1 MSYGRFMSYFLAG
14 TSVVALIVSS
24 FFVNPTAAAPKEETT
39 EVEFERKTALVEI
52 VVPDRKAVEDLV
64 VKGFDLTGYVSDRNG
79 QLEVQAVVTEA
90 DIEMLKLKGYKVT
103 ILQTS
108 EEGEKLLRQQE
119 EKDKQKRQ
127 LAQQADNV
135 KVFRADYF
143 KNQSG
148 QFLYLEVKSSAGPN
162 VGMMAEWTDS
172 KGNKQT
178 ASMTRK
184 VDAGEYLYHYVLT
197 DIESVPEK
205 VVITTDQGG
214 KAETALKEWIGEGTP
229 SDDEYFSDF
238 VDRYMTPTEVTERIE
253 QLAKEFPELAEIVV
267 LPEKT
272 NGYRRKAQATV
283 GNVVNAAM
291 VLTSKS
297 WGHEGGN
304 DITVD
309 ISAPDR
315 ESADLKVSVDKKHI
329 EVSLGTDQSGKPT
342 STSTDVIKAINEN
355 AGDLVTATRYRNS
368 NGTGI
373 VEPQSDIK
381 LTDNLK
387 APKEVSR
394 DPFEV
399 KAIRIGKVRDGS
411 KPGVLGYSQEHAR
424 EWVTPL
430 VSVET
435 AERLLRNYHTDE
447 DTKKLVDNLD
457 IFIVPTINPDGGHYS
472 FYDYNMQRRNLSN
485 HCGPEASDPAYRN
498 SWGVD
503 LNRNY
508 KIGSVWDG
516 WIGGSKS
523 CTSDTFAGPQPFSE
537 PEARNL
543 NWLAEENPNIKF
555 AMNIHAYGGYFMWSP
570 GAYDGNRVTLPR
582 PTAGEEAYYWQ
593 ASEHILKKIKEH
605 RGTVILPSR
614 TGPIP
619 DVLYSAGG
627 NSADTLWYEHGI
639 YAWNFEVGA
648 DLWNADTKRWTAV
661 GFQPAFSEGHAE
673 AMEFANGL
681 IGMFEVAY
689 ENANDDVKPESKI
702 TPGAGTYNNP
712 VEIKFETSE
721 PATVYYT
728 LDGSRPTLKSKV
740 IQVAGTREAAES
752 LKIDETT
759 TIKWFSV
766 DAAGNIENG
775 YNPDGDKN
783 NYNEAKIVIDYL
795 AEGVSANAMKKLVE
809 HFEAEGEITSA
820 VAARALTTHLTAV
833 DLYEQ
838 KKEADKIIK
847 HMNSFKTLLDQ
858 QEKNKLISGKA
869 ARILKGYADDLIE
882 KWDTRFNPEKAM
894 QHLQHL
900 SVDIGPRV
908 TGTDEERQAA
918 QYIKNEFERL
928 GYDVSTQEFNIRD
941 RVAGELKIV
950 SDNNKKLHLA
960 VSSGSAQTDE
970 RGITGNLY
978 DAGLGKPENFTDDA
992 EGKIALIQRGENTY
1006 WEKVDNAAKAGA
1018 TGVIIYDNT
1027 ESLAPINP
1035 SLGNNRSTI
1044 PVVGITQA
1052 DGKELLSK
1060 LSSGG
1065 LEVNLTVQTLT
1076 NQKSQNVIA
1085 VKKPKG
1091 IENPE
1096 IVYLTAHYDS
1106 VPGSPGANDNGT
1118 GTSSILELARNFKD
1132 MPTNKEIRFIAF
1144 GAEEIGLV
1152 GSRYYVGQL
1161 SKEEVSRSLVNFN
1174 LDMVGTNWD
1183 KATQLSVN
1191 TGDGRSNLAWETGK
1205 AAAAKLGIDEKILHM
1220 YRSGGS
1226 DHIPFYEAGIDA
1238 ALFIWEEPVAHRLE
1252 PWYHTPGDVIE
1263 NVSPERM
1270 EIIGSIIHSAVSD
1283 LAAQEPGAQTKK
1295 AS

>member
-1 MSYGRFMSYFLAG
+1 MSYRRFVSHFLAG
-14 TSVVALIVSS
+14 TSIVALTVSS
-24 FFVNPTAAAPKEETT
+24 FFVSPIAATPKEETT
-39 EVEFERKTALVEI
+39 EVEFERKTTLVEI

-64 VKGFDLTGYVSDRNG
+64 VRGFDLTGYVSDRNG
-79 QLEVQAVVTEA
+79 QLEVQAVLTDA
-90 DIEMLKLKGYKVT
+90 DIEMLKIKGYKVT
-103 ILQTS
+103 VLQTA

-119 EKDKQKRQ
+119 QTEKQKQQ
-127 LAQQADNV
+127 LAQQADTV

-148 QFLYLEVKSSAGPN
+148 LFLYLEVKSSAGPN
-162 VGMMAEWTDS
+162 TVMNAEWTDE
-172 KGNKQT
+172 KGNKRT

-197 DIESVPEK
+197 DINSVPEN
-205 VVITTDQGG
+205 VVISTNQGG
-214 KAETALKEWIGEGTP
+214 KVETGLTEWIGDGTP
-229 SDDEYFSDF
+229 ADDDYFSDF
-238 VDRYMTPTEVTERIE
+238 VDKYMTPTEVTERIE
-253 QLAKEFPELAEIVV
+253 QLAEEFPELAEIIV

-272 NGYRRKAQATV
+272 NGYRRKAQVTI
-283 GNVVNAAM
+283 GSVVNSAI
-291 VLTSKS
+291 VLTSKA

-309 ISAPDR
+309 IRTPKSVNSTLDVTVDGKNIMV
-315 ESADLKVSVDKKHI
+315 DL
-329 EVSLGTDQSGKPT
+329 GRN
-342 STSTDVIKAINEN
+342 STSAEVIAAINEK
-355 AGDLVTATRYRNS
+355 AGDLVSATRYRTS
-368 NGTGI
+368 NGTG
-373 VEPQSDIK
+373 VVQPQSNIK
-381 LTDNLK
+381 LTDNLR

-430 VSVET
+430 VTVET

-447 DTKKLVDNLD
+447 NTKKLVDNLD
-457 IFIVPTINPDGGHYS
+457 IFIVPSVNPDGGHYS
-472 FYDYNMQRRNLSN
+472 FYDYNSMRRNMTN

-508 KIGSVWDG
+508 KIGTVWDG

-523 CTSDTFAGPQPFSE
+523 CTSDTFAGPEPFSE

-543 NWLAEENPNIKF
+543 NWLAEENPNLKF

-570 GAYDGNRVTLPR
+570 GAYDANRVTLPR

-593 ASEHILKKIKEH
+593 ASDHILKRIKEH

-648 DLWNADTKRWTAV
+648 DLWNANTKRWTAV

-689 ENANDDVKPESKI
+689 ENANDDVNPESKLV
-702 TPGAGTYNNP
+702 PGAGTYDNP
-712 VEIKFETSE
+712 VKIKFETSE

-759 TIKWFSV
+759 VVKWFSV

-783 NYNEAKIVIDYL
+783 NYNQAKIVIDYL

-809 HFEAEGEITSA
+809 RFEAEGEFNGA
-820 VAARALTTHLTAV
+820 VAARALKTHLTAV

-838 KKEADKIIK
+838 KREAEKVIK
-847 HMNSFKTLLDQ
+847 HMGGFKTLIDQ
-858 QEKNKLISGKA
+858 QEKGKLISGKA

-882 KWDTRFNPEKAM
+882 KWDTNFNPEKAM
-894 QHLQHL
+894 QHIHHL
-900 SVDIGPRV
+900 SVEIGPRV

-918 QYIKNEFERL
+918 QYIQNEFERL
-928 GYDVSTQEFNIRD
+928 GYDVSTQEFSIRD
-941 RVAGELKIV
+941 RVSGELKIV
-950 SDNNKKLHLA
+950 SDNNKKLHSA
-960 VSSGSAQTDE
+960 VSAGSARTDKN
-970 RGITGNLY
+970 GVTGDVFN
-978 DAGLGKPENFTDDA
+978 AGLGKPENFTEEA
-992 EGKIALIQRGENTY
+992 AGKIALIERGDNTY
-1006 WEKVDNAAKAGA
+1006 WEKVDNAIKAGSA
-1018 TGVIIYDNT
+1018 GVVIYNNV
-1027 ESLAPINP
+1027 ESLAPPNP
-1035 SLGNNRSTI
+1035 SLGNNQSSI

-1052 DGKELLSK
+1052 DGKALLSK
-1060 LSSGG
+1060 LSAGG
-1065 LEVNLTVQTLT
+1065 LKLNLAVQNHT

-1091 IENPE
+1091 VANPE
-1096 IVYLTAHYDS
+1096 IVYVTAHYDS
-1106 VPGSPGANDNGT
+1106 VPGSPGANDNGS
-1118 GTSSILELARNFKD
+1118 GTASIMELARNLKD

-1161 SKEEVSRSLVNFN
+1161 SKEERDRSLVNFN

-1191 TGDGRSNLAWETGK
+1191 TGDGKSNLAWEAGK
-1205 AAAAKLGIDEKILHM
+1205 AAAAKLGIDQKIMHM

-1226 DHIPFYEAGIDA
+1226 DHIPFYEVGIA
-1238 ALFIWEEPVAHRLE
+1238 SALYIWEEPVVHRLE

-1270 EIIGSIIHSAVSD
+1270 GIIGSIINQAVAD
-1283 LAAQEPGAQTKK
+1283 LMAQQGAQSKK

>member
-1 MSYGRFMSYFLAG
+1 MLYRRFVSHFLAG
-14 TSVVALIVSS
+14 TSIVALTVSS
-24 FFVNPTAAAPKEETT
+24 FFVTPTAATPKDETT
-39 EVEFERKTALVEI
+39 KVEFERETALVEI

-103 ILQTS
+103 VIQTG
-108 EEGEKLLRQQE
+108 EEGKKLLRQQE
-119 EKDKQKRQ
+119 QTDKQKRQ

-143 KNQSG
+143 KNHSG
-148 QFLYLEVKSSAGPN
+148 LFLYLEVKSSAGPN
-162 VGMMAEWTDS
+162 TTMTAEWIDG

-178 ASMTRK
+178 VTMTRK
-184 VDAGEYLYHYVLT
+184 IDAGEYLYHYVLM
-197 DIESVPEK
+197 DIESVPEN
-205 VVITTDQGG
+205 VVITTNQGG
-214 KAETALKEWIGEGTP
+214 KVETGLKEWIGDGTP
-229 SDDEYFSDF
+229 AGDDYFSDF
-238 VDRYMTPTEVTERIE
+238 VDKYMTPTEVTERIE
-253 QLAKEFPELAEIVV
+253 QLAEDFPELAEIVV

-272 NGYRRKAQATV
+272 NGYRRKAQVTI
-283 GNVVNAAM
+283 GSVVNSAI
-291 VLTSKS
+291 VLTSKA

-309 ISAPDR
+309 IKAPKSGDSA
-315 ESADLKVSVDKKHI
+315 
-329 EVSLGTDQSGKPT
+329 LGVELEGSHLTVNLGNN
-342 STSTDVIKAINEN
+342 STSDAVVKAINDK
-355 AGDLVTATRYRNS
+355 AGNLVTAARYRNS

-373 VEPQSDIK
+373 VQPQSDIK

-447 DTKKLVDNLD
+447 NTKKLVDNLD
-457 IFIVPTINPDGGHYS
+457 IFIVPSVNPDGGHYS
-472 FYDYNMQRRNLSN
+472 FYDYNSQRRNLTN

-508 KIGSVWDG
+508 KIGTVWDG

-523 CTSDTFAGPQPFSE
+523 CTSDTFAGPEPFSE

-570 GAYDGNRVTLPR
+570 GAYDANRVTLPR

-593 ASEHILKKIKEH
+593 ASEHILKRIKEH

-648 DLWNADTKRWTAV
+648 DLWNAETKRWTAA

-673 AMEFANGL
+673 AMEFSNGL

-728 LDGSRPTLKSKV
+728 LDGSRPTLKSKT

-759 TIKWFSV
+759 TINWFSI

-783 NYNEAKIVIDYL
+783 DYNQAKIVIDYL
-795 AEGVSANAMKKLVE
+795 AEGVSAKAMNKLVE
-809 HFEAEGEITSA
+809 RFESEDEFASA
-820 VAARALTTHLTAV
+820 VAARALKTHLIAV
-833 DLYEQ
+833 ELYEQ
-838 KKEADKIIK
+838 KREADKVIK

-858 QEKNKLISGKA
+858 QVKNKLISEKA

-882 KWDTRFNPEKAM
+882 KWDVRFDPEKAM
-894 QHLQHL
+894 QHLEKL
-900 SVDIGPRV
+900 SVGIGPRV
-908 TGTDEERQAA
+908 TGTDEEKQAA
-918 QYIKNEFERL
+918 QYIQNEFEKL
-928 GYDVSTQEFNIRD
+928 GYAVSTQEFSIRD
-941 RVAGELKIV
+941 RVSGELKIV
-950 SDNNKKLHLA
+950 SDSNKKLHSA
-960 VSSGSAQTDE
+960 VSAGSAQTDE
-970 RGITGNLY
+970 KGITGDLFH
-978 DAGLGKPENFTDDA
+978 AGLGKPENFTEEV
-992 EGKIALIQRGENTY
+992 EGKIALIERGDNSF
-1006 WEKVDNAAKAGA
+1006 WEKVDNATKAGA

-1027 ESLAPINP
+1027 ESLAPVNP
-1035 SLGNNRSTI
+1035 SLGNNQSTI

-1052 DGKELLSK
+1052 DGKGLISK
-1060 LSSGG
+1060 LSSG
-1065 LEVNLTVQTLT
+1065 EVKANLTVRTLT
-1076 NQKSQNVIA
+1076 NQTSQNVIA

-1091 IENPE
+1091 VVNPE
-1096 IVYLTAHYDS
+1096 IVYITAHYDS

-1191 TGDGRSNLAWETGK
+1191 TGDGKSNLAWESGK

-1238 ALFIWEEPVAHRLE
+1238 ALFIWEEPVVHRLE

-1263 NVSPERM
+1263 NVSPDRM
-1270 EIIGSIIHSAVSD
+1270 QIIGNIIHSAVAD
-1283 LAAQEPGAQTKK
+1283 LIAQEQGDARKK